1 MVNGSIVNFR
11 LRLMETCCS
20 CCTCVN
26 RDAPR
31 TRQIYT
37 MLENIE
43 TYKRQQ
49 LEKLRENY
57 AVQVSVRFMTT
68 YDAFVLRVVRLT

>member
-1 MVNGSIVNFR
+1 
-11 LRLMETCCS
+11 METCCS
-20 CCTCVN
+20 CCTCVK

-31 TRQIYT
+31 SRQIT
-37 MLENIE
+37 GMLDNIE

-57 AVQVSVRFMTT
+57 AVQVKYALALSAEFR
-68 YDAFVLRVVRLT
+68 LRSNIF